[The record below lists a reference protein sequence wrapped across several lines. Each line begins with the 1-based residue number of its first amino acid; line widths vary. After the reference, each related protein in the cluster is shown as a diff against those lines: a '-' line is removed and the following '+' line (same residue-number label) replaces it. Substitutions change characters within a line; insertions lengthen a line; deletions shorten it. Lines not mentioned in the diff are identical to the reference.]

1 MIKSFIAIIF
11 YPYNH
16 SVEIQQLQEFRE
28 SLLLTINPTSSVF
41 LSTPS
46 SYFQRYRYLYNP
58 KQCRSVCMIYDINYH
73 NSSTDNPLFKS
84 HFYLSSFLLIIELNN
99 YLYLPSSSFSSSK
112 STLQGLPLRLGSTSC
127 TTIAGVT

>member
-16 SVEIQQLQEFRE
+16 RVEIQQLQEFRE
-28 SLLLTINPTSSVF
+28 SLLTINPNSSVF
-41 LSTPS
+41 LSIPS
-46 SYFQRYRYLYNP
+46 SYFQRYRYLYDP
-58 KQCRSVCMIYDINYH
+58 KQCRSVCMIYDLNYH
-73 NSSTDNPLFKS
+73 NSSTDNTLFKS

>member
-1 MIKSFIAIIF
+1 MIKSFIAMIF

-28 SLLLTINPTSSVF
+28 SLLTINPTSSVF
-41 LSTPS
+41 LSIPS
-46 SYFQRYRYLYNP
+46 SYFQRYRYLYDP
-58 KQCRSVCMIYDINYH
+58 KQCRSVCMIYDLSYQY
-73 NSSTDNPLFKS
+73 SSTDNPLFKS
-84 HFYLSSFLLIIELNN
+84 HFYLSSFLLIIELYN
-99 YLYLPSSSFSSSK
+99 YLYLPSSSLSSSK

>member
-1 MIKSFIAIIF
+1 MMKRFIAMIF

-28 SLLLTINPTSSVF
+28 SLLTINSTSSVF

-46 SYFQRYRYLYNP
+46 SYFQRYRYLYDP
-58 KQCRSVCMIYDINYH
+58 KQCRSVCMIYDLNYH
-73 NSSTDNPLFKS
+73 NSSTDNTLIKS
-84 HFYLSSFLLIIELNN
+84 HFYLSSFLLIIELYN

-112 STLQGLPLRLGSTSC
+112 STLQGLPLRFGSTSC

>member
-1 MIKSFIAIIF
+1 MMKRFIAMIF

-46 SYFQRYRYLYNP
+46 SYFQRYRYLYDP
-58 KQCRSVCMIYDINYH
+58 KQCRSVCMIYDITYH

-99 YLYLPSSSFSSSK
+99 YIYIYHHHHSHHQS
-112 STLQGLPLRLGSTSC
+112 PLCRVYHYDWAPLH
-127 TTIAGVT
+127 VQQ